1 MARAVA
7 WKKVK
12 KAAEGDAEARRDLV
26 DATIGDLWA
35 LAMRLTRRPEE
46 ADDVVQETY
55 ARVLSVLHTLEPTG
69 PFEGYL
75 ARTATNLVVER
86 WRRRRLEVGLSES
99 LAAPAAMEPWQSV
112 AAKEEDQRRL
122 AAVWAS
128 IQKLEPAPRAAVI
141 LFYAHGE
148 SCEGIGRI
156 LQVPVGT
163 VKTWLHRSRNQ
174 VRERAEIL
182 LRREPAIGRTP
193 AEDGR

>member
-1 MARAVA
+1 MADAVA
-7 WKKVK
+7 WENVR
-12 KAAEGDAEARRDLV
+12 KAAQGDAGARHDLV
-26 DATIGDLWA
+26 TATIGGLWS

-55 ARVLSVLHTLEPTG
+55 SRVLAVLHKLEPTG

-86 WRRRRLEVGLSES
+86 WRRRRPETAVTES
-99 LAAPAAMEPWQSV
+99 LVSPGALEPWQSV
-112 AAKEEDQRRL
+112 AAKEDDARRL

-128 IQKLEPAPRAAVI
+128 IQKLDPEPRAAVL

-148 SCEGIGRI
+148 SCQGIGEI

-174 VRERAEIL
+174 VRESAEIL
-182 LRREPAIGRTP
+182 LRRETAARPTR
-193 AEDGR
+193 EDKQ